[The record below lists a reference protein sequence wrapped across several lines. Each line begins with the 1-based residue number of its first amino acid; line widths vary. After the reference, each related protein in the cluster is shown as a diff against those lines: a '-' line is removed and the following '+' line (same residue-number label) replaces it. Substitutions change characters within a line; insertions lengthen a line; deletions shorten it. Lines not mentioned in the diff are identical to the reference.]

1 MKYKTYRLK
10 GKNIKSLSV
19 KSVQSVA
26 HFLLSKTGREAAAA
40 VTGQADDTLAAG
52 MLLRQTFPGI
62 DPSLLSS
69 VIELVLLREKARG
82 KFTRAEHM
90 FFTREAL
97 EQATDTVVS
106 NHRAKRFSGLK
117 RVCDGCCG
125 IGGDAIALGKAAG
138 HITCIDKDAERLAY
152 CGENLRVH
160 GIEGFSLI
168 EGDVLTMKELTGEYD
183 ALFLDPSRRTG
194 GRRTRNLD
202 AMEPPISDVE
212 NLLRLVKRGAVKLP
226 PAADNTSLTVPN
238 ELEWVSTA
246 DGLKEAVAW
255 TGDFRR
261 CSVSVTALHKG
272 AVLCDTVLPDIEPD
286 IAKAG
291 AYLYEPDPALIR
303 SGLLGRKAAALGM
316 KLLHDEVA
324 YMTADN
330 RIDDPFFSVFRII
343 RRMAFN
349 LKKLSQELN
358 KMDIGTLT
366 VKKRCFPMLPEEVI
380 SKLNLKGSQA
390 ATVIL
395 TKEMGRN
402 AAFIVE
408 KC

>member
-1 MKYKTYRLK
+1 MQ
-10 GKNIKSLSV
+10 
-19 KSVQSVA
+19 SVQSVA
-26 HFLLSKTGREAAAA
+26 HFLLSEQGREAAVV

-52 MLLRQTFPGI
+52 MLLRKTFPGI
-62 DPSLLSS
+62 EPSLLSS
-69 VIELVLLREKARG
+69 VIELVLLRDKARG
-82 KFTRAEHM
+82 KFSRAEHM

-97 EQATDTVVS
+97 EQATDLNVA
-106 NHRAKRFSGLK
+106 NHRAKRFGGLK
-117 RVCDGCCG
+117 RVCDGCSG

-152 CGENLRVH
+152 CGENLRVY

-168 EGDVLTMKELTGEYD
+168 EGDVLTMTELPGEFD
-183 ALFLDPSRRTG
+183 ALFLDPSRRPG
-194 GRRTRNLD
+194 GIRTRNLD
-202 AMEPPISDVE
+202 AMEPPISEVAS
-212 NLLRLVKRGAVKLP
+212 LLRLVKRGAVKLP
-226 PAADNTSLTVPN
+226 PAADNTSLTVPH

-261 CSVSVTALHKG
+261 CSVSVTILHKG
-272 AVLCDTVLPDIEPD
+272 AALCDTELPDGEPD
-286 IAKAG
+286 VAKAG

-316 KLLHDEVA
+316 RLIHEDVA
-324 YMTADN
+324 YMTADY
-330 RIDDPFFSVFRII
+330 RIDDPFFSVYRII
-343 RRMAFN
+343 HRMAFN
-349 LKKLSQELN
+349 LKKLSQELR

-380 SKLNLKGSQA
+380 SKLKLKGSQE

-402 AAFIVE
+402 VAFIVE